1 MNSQRNLNS
10 NLIQRNPGVIQNQHK
25 NLQQSVLMAQGK
37 QHTPNIGDTNKHN
50 KTESNKPSYSALSNI
65 SSIQSVDSK
74 QSNPNQTYINQL
86 IQPPPP
92 PPSAM
97 SISSQP
103 RTLLPRPIINPNRSI
118 FDKLLDFMIG
128 EGPNNR

>member
-1 MNSQRNLNS
+1 MNSQRNL
-10 NLIQRNPGVIQNQHK
+10 IQRNPRVIQNQHN
-25 NLQQSVLMAQGK
+25 NLQQSLSMAQGK
-37 QHTPNIGDTNKHN
+37 QTPNIGETNKHN
-50 KTESNKPSYSALSNI
+50 LLKTETNKPSYSALSNI

-74 QSNPNQTYINQL
+74 QSNQNQTYINQQ
-86 IQPPPP
+86 IQPPPPPP

-97 SISSQP
+97 SISQP